1 MLYKSFLRP
10 SVVLALMLVGLLGQ
24 GPWSKAAVLP
34 DLILFQDGYR
44 FPLQGTD
51 SFNEDLRDH
60 FTVIGGKTTDAA
72 LVQQLRSEGK
82 LFFYNVWIGDGTYTT
97 QQMVDTWSA
106 PFNDTRGG
114 ELPGGFDAIEINEIL
129 PWHNGSVNSNRVVA
143 ALGQLRDEYTD
154 KIIAAFS
161 AQEFG
166 WNTGLYSN
174 MLNAINDHA
183 DLFLFEAYLDEYAA
197 PDNVLWHANMAT
209 LLENQVPGL
218 IDKTIFALLSYQG
231 NSSADSTTDIGF
243 WGFLDAQMHAIR
255 NHPVTSRM
263 PGIGSYYYSLGLTTD
278 FMGRAMDH
286 YYVQGNTDYF
296 GDGDMTQMVSNPQF
310 ENSTSGWELDAGAGG
325 SVGIFNYD
333 SEPVSNT
340 HGVSWNIPGGNC
352 CSHGTYGLK
361 TVRGSEANEVSYA
374 ATVEAGLTYH
384 ISAYVHAGTG
394 GDFDDAKVQIMTDSG
409 NLIAEGL
416 GSQMETLHGLPNPWK
431 AITFNFV
438 ANPGQEDIRIVFTDD
453 AADPGDVFYW
463 DFVEMEDAFVPDAPV
478 GPFLEQYQWLATGG
492 GSWHT
497 ASNWLPNAN
506 PNSSDTQV
514 LLTGAT
520 ASTADIHVD
529 QATTVAMID
538 IDGSTDYRIAGQGTT
553 ARLELQQNFE
563 GTSEI
568 NVMAGDHVFD
578 IPVTVGENAKIAISS
593 GASLS
598 LDDTFVFH
606 GKTITKEG
614 EGRLNINDNTNSGF
628 GTLRLDGGMLGGSGA
643 INGDLVASEGVID
656 PGEGVGTLDIHGY
669 LMVDSG
675 ATLQIDIAGPSSH
688 DQLFVGYDANLSGS
702 LEINLL
708 DGYEPNNG
716 DQFLVMF
723 ANSVT
728 DSGLTIEGPSA
739 SYFQHAAVGNVL
751 LLTAVDPLVT
761 QWTGG
766 ASGDWNAGANWSTAA
781 VPNSNQVRVNFA
793 GTAVPATSVQLN
805 STVTVRELTADDS
818 SSLQLSG
825 SGTIQLDSQFSQAD
839 VVVTGGDHTLN
850 VGVHADVNMTVD
862 IAQGASLSLDD
873 TFDFHG
879 VTVTKQGEGRLH
891 INSST
896 NSGSGTLEVIEGE
909 LGGSGDING
918 DLVASGGIV
927 APGQSVGMLDVRGDF
942 TLGVAATLQIELDGP
957 SSNDLLL
964 VNDDADLSG
973 LLDVVLAGGYQ
984 PAQGAQF
991 LVMIADNITGSG
1003 LTLAGANA
1011 ANFQVDAVGGTLI
1024 LTSLFTGLPGDYNED
1039 GVVDAADYTVW
1050 ADSVGQAGAGL
1061 AADGDGNGVIEQA
1074 DYDLW
1079 KTHFTSTTASGSE
1092 VDRVPEPTTLLL
1104 ALLVLLSA
1112 PLRVLRG

>member
-1 MLYKSFLRP
+1 
-10 SVVLALMLVGLLGQ
+10 VLALMLVGLLGQ

-143 ALGQLRDEYTD
+143 ALGQLRDEYPD
-154 KIIAAFS
+154 KIIAAY
-161 AQEFG
+161 APQELG
-166 WNTGLYSN
+166 WNPGLYSN

-478 GPFLEQYQWLATGG
+478 GPFLEQYQWVATGG

-628 GTLRLDGGMLGGSGA
+628 GTLRLDDGMLGGSGA

-781 VPNSNQVRVNFA
+781 VPNANQVRVNFA
-793 GTAVPATSVQLN
+793 GTAVPTTSVQLN

-850 VGVHADVNMTVD
+850 VGVHADVNTTVD

-973 LLDVVLAGGYQ
+973 LLDVVLTGGYQ